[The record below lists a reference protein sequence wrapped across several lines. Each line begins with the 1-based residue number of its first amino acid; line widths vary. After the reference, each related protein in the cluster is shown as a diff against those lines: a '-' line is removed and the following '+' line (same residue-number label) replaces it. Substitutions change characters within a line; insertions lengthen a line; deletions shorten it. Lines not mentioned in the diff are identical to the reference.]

1 MLLTLLC
8 TFCRKRDSMPAL
20 SHASESDSGHA
31 PPLTRASLRER
42 SHSVAACCSR
52 ALSRCFL
59 SRRGMKGDGGEAA
72 CNVSNAA
79 AAAVVAAVVAAA
91 AATAGDCVPK
101 VYPPHAEPS
110 PPNPYAYP

>member
-1 MLLTLLC
+1 
-8 TFCRKRDSMPAL
+8 
-20 SHASESDSGHA
+20 
-31 PPLTRASLRER
+31 
-42 SHSVAACCSR
+42 
-52 ALSRCFL
+52 
-59 SRRGMKGDGGEAA
+59 
-72 CNVSNAA
+72 VSNAA